1 MPTGVFLKFA
11 LFLTLIRMFI
21 SPFFIGVYLFYEQL
35 GIPLVQLPYILL
47 SLLILC
53 ELSDVF
59 DGVVARKYDEVTDLG
74 KILDPMADSIVRLS
88 LLLGFTK
95 GFIQLPLFLV
105 LVFVY
110 RDSII
115 STLRTICALR
125 GEALAA
131 RTSGKIKAII
141 QAITVFSI
149 VLLMIPYSQGW
160 MGLQR
165 LQDLSFYMVL
175 FAAVYTVGSGI
186 EYIMAN
192 RSFIKKAWS

>member
-1 MPTGVFLKFA
+1 MRFA

-21 SPFFIGVYLFYEQL
+21 SPFFIGIYLFYEQL

-59 DGVVARKYDEVTDLG
+59 DGVVARKYDEVTELG

-149 VLLMIPYSQGW
+149 VLLMIPYAQGW
-160 MGLQR
+160 MSLQR
-165 LQDLSFYMVL
+165 IQDLSFYMVL
-175 FAAVYTVGSGI
+175 FAAVYTVGSGL
-186 EYIMAN
+186 EYVMAN

>member
-1 MPTGVFLKFA
+1 MKFA

-21 SPFFIGVYLFYEQL
+21 SPFFIGVYLFYEKL
-35 GIPLVQLPYILL
+35 GISLITLPYILL
-47 SLLILC
+47 TLLLMC
-53 ELSDVF
+53 ELSDIF
-59 DGVVARKYDEVTDLG
+59 DGIVARRYDEVTDLG

-95 GFIQLPLFLV
+95 GFVQLPFFLV

-115 STLRTICALR
+115 STLRTLCALR

-141 QAITVFSI
+141 QAITVFTI
-149 VLLMIPYSQGW
+149 VFLMIPYSQGW
-160 MGLQR
+160 ISLER
-165 LQDLSFYMVL
+165 LQNLSFYMVL
-175 FAAVYTVGSGI
+175 FAAIYTVGSGV

>member
-1 MPTGVFLKFA
+1 
-11 LFLTLIRMFI
+11 MFI
-21 SPFFIGVYLFYEQL
+21 SPFFIGIYLFYEQL
-35 GIPLVQLPYILL
+35 GIPLIQLPYILL

-59 DGVVARKYDEVTDLG
+59 DGVVARRYDEVTDLG

-95 GFIQLPLFLV
+95 GFVQLPLFLV

-131 RTSGKIKAII
+131 RTSGKVKAII

-160 MGLQR
+160 MSLQR
-165 LQDLSFYMVL
+165 VQDLSFYMVL

-186 EYIMAN
+186 EYVMAN

>member
-1 MPTGVFLKFA
+1 M
-11 LFLTLIRMFI
+11 
-21 SPFFIGVYLFYEQL
+21 
-35 GIPLVQLPYILL
+35 
-47 SLLILC
+47 C

-59 DGVVARKYDEVTDLG
+59 DGIVARKYDEVTDLG

-95 GFIQLPLFLV
+95 GFVQLPFFLV

-115 STLRTICALR
+115 STLRTLCALR

-141 QAITVFSI
+141 QAITVFAI
-149 VLLMIPYSQGW
+149 VFLMIPYSQGW
-160 MGLQR
+160 ISLDR
-165 LQDLSFYMVL
+165 LQTLSFYMVL
-175 FAAVYTVGSGI
+175 FAAIYTVGSGV
-186 EYIMAN
+186 EYIIAN
-192 RSFIKKAWS
+192 RSFIKKAWA